1 MSDLWLMVVLVVA
14 LLVGNLWLLKRN
26 SKQQLKRKTT
36 VSRPGQS
43 AQTAAAV
50 QTSPVVVTAGEK
62 NQADTP
68 ASKTVTDAPAHTS
81 TQASTQ
87 QTATHTSGDSDGGA
101 D

>member
-1 MSDLWLMVVLVVA
+1 MSDLWGMVVLVVA
-14 LLVGNLWLLKRN
+14 LLIGNLWLLKRN

-36 VSRPGQS
+36 VSRPVQP

-50 QTSPVVVTAGEK
+50 QTSPVVVTASEK

-81 TQASTQ
+81 TQ
-87 QTATHTSGDSDGGA
+87 TSGDSDGGA

>member
-1 MSDLWLMVVLVVA
+1 MSDLWGMVVLVVA
-14 LLVGNLWLLKRN
+14 LLLGNLWLLKRN

-36 VSRPGQS
+36 VSRPVQP

-50 QTSPVVVTAGEK
+50 QTSPVVVTASEK

-68 ASKTVTDAPAHTS
+68 SSKSTTDAP
-81 TQASTQ
+81 
-87 QTATHTSGDSDGGA
+87 GDSDGGA

>member
-14 LLVGNLWLLKRN
+14 LLIGNLWLLKRN

-36 VSRPGQS
+36 VNRPVQP

-50 QTSPVVVTAGEK
+50 QTSPMVVTASEK

-68 ASKTVTDAPAHTS
+68 AGKTVPDAPAHTS
-81 TQASTQ
+81 TQAS
-87 QTATHTSGDSDGGA
+87 GDSDGSA

>member
-1 MSDLWLMVVLVVA
+1 MSDLWGMVVLVIA
-14 LLVGNLWLLKRN
+14 LLIGNLWLLKRN

-36 VSRPGQS
+36 VSRLVRP

-50 QTSPVVVTAGEK
+50 QTGPVVVTASEK

-68 ASKTVTDAPAHTS
+68 ASSKPGADTPAHT
-81 TQASTQ
+81 
-87 QTATHTSGDSDGGA
+87 ATTSGDSDGGT

>member
-36 VSRPGQS
+36 VSLPGQS

-81 TQASTQ
+81 TQ

>member
-14 LLVGNLWLLKRN
+14 LLIGNLWLLKRN

-68 ASKTVTDAPAHTS
+68 ASKTVTDAPAHSS
-81 TQASTQ
+81 TP
-87 QTATHTSGDSDGGA
+87 TATQTSGDSDGGA

>member
-14 LLVGNLWLLKRN
+14 LLIGNLWLLKRN

-36 VSRPGQS
+36 VSRPVQP
-43 AQTAAAV
+43 AQAAAAV
-50 QTSPVVVTAGEK
+50 QTSPLVVTANEK

-68 ASKTVTDAPAHTS
+68 ARKTVTDAPAHSSTHAS
-81 TQASTQ
+81 TQASV
-87 QTATHTSGDSDGGA
+87 DSDGGA